1 MDTIHYSFRYSR
13 LVWIISTLGLAAL
26 SYLLY
31 FLLTSEE
38 QLIYELIGW
47 SAVLVLVYPI
57 ISMPLSLSYD
67 GERLVLRRLLWS
79 KVYSRADYS
88 IQKVEG
94 LSLEGSLRVFGS
106 GGYFGFSGLFWK
118 PKVGLFKLIQTESS
132 SSYLQI
138 TRKGGSRTLYIAY
151 H

>member
-1 MDTIHYSFRYSR
+1 MDTIHYSFRYSK
-13 LVWIISTLGLAAL
+13 LVWIISTLGLVAL

-67 GERLVLRRLLWS
+67 GERLILRRLLWS

-88 IQKVEG
+88 IQKVKG
-94 LSLEGSLRVFGS
+94 LSLQGSLRVFGS
-106 GGYFGFSGLFWK
+106 GGYFGFLGLFWK

>member
-31 FLLTSEE
+31 FLLSSEE

-57 ISMPLSLSYD
+57 ISMPLSLSSD
-67 GERLVLRRLLWS
+67 GETLVLRRLLWS
-79 KVYSRADYS
+79 KVYSRADYC